1 MDIWTIGLMAWV
13 IFIVI
18 PANNQTT
25 LYIKIVGILIST
37 LIMV

>member
-18 PANNQTT
+18 PAHNQTT
-25 LYIKIVGILIST
+25 LYIKIVGILI
-37 LIMV
+37 MNGY